1 MANYTE
7 LQSLPFF
14 AKMPPEALAAL
25 EPQIERRD
33 LPAGVIVIREG
44 EAATSMFFLASG
56 SVRVVRG
63 NDEELVHTIV
73 APTLFGEMALVA
85 STPRL
90 ASVVTNE
97 ACTVFEITRD
107 AVFAIA
113 QQYAEVRDII
123 LGFHRHRLM
132 DNILSSNPLFS
143 PLSQQ
148 DKETLAASFVT
159 QTVSAGTVLLQE
171 GQSGVGLYVLL
182 RGKCEVLHHSEGAE
196 VKITDLVEGDVFGE
210 ISIVLFDRNCIA
222 TVRAA
227 TECVVLF
234 LERELFQSIV
244 MSNMKV
250 REEMIKLALTRLRE
264 TEGIRALRIRASLI

>member
-1 MANYTE
+1 MANHTE
-7 LQSLPFF
+7 LRSLPLF

-33 LPAGVIVIREG
+33 LPTGVIVIREG
-44 EAATSMFFLASG
+44 DAATSMFFLASG

-63 NDEELVHTIV
+63 DEEELVHTIV

-97 ACTVFEITRD
+97 ACTVFEVTRD
-107 AVFAIA
+107 AIYALA
-113 QQYAEVRDII
+113 EQYTEVRDVI

-132 DNILSSNPLFS
+132 DNVLTSNPLFS
-143 PLSQQ
+143 PLSVQS
-148 DKETLAASFVT
+148 KEALAASFVT
-159 QTVSAGTVLLQE
+159 QTVPAGTVLLQE
-171 GQSGVGLYVLL
+171 GQAGVGLYVLL
-182 RGKCEVLHHSEGAE
+182 RGKCEVLHHAEGAE
-196 VKITDLVEGDVFGE
+196 VKITDLAEGDVFGE
-210 ISIVLFDRNCIA
+210 ISIVLFDRNCTA

-227 TECVVLF
+227 AECVVLF
-234 LERELFQSIV
+234 LSREQFQSIV